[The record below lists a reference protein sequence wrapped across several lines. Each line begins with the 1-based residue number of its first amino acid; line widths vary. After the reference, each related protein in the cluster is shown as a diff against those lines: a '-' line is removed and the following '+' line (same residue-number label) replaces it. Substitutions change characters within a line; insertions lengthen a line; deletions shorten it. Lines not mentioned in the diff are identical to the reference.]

1 MSEAVLKVFKQALNI
16 TGKGM
21 LALFIF
27 MFLFFILLLLV
38 DRIFPGREEDDAI
51 RSPE

>member
-1 MSEAVLKVFKQALNI
+1 MAESVWITFNQALNI

-38 DRIFPGREEDDAI
+38 DRIFPGREEQ
-51 RSPE
+51 